1 MRKHKHD
8 VDLCSVVFSLKG
20 RDVGVCYAVVGYN
33 DETTVWISDGFKHKL
48 AQPKLKNIR
57 HLKFEGAVLTAIAE
71 KLVENKKVF
80 DSELRS
86 ALRAYQTTS
95 NEQEKE

>member
-1 MRKHKHD
+1 MRKHKND
-8 VDLCSVVFSLKG
+8 VDLCSVVFSIKG
-20 RDVGVCYAVVGYN
+20 RDTGVCYAVVGYK
-33 DETTVWISDGFKHKL
+33 DATTVWVSDGFKHKL

>member
-1 MRKHKHD
+1 MRKHKRD

-20 RDVGVCYAVVGYN
+20 RDTGVCYAVVGYK
-33 DETTVWISDGFKHKL
+33 DATTVWVSDGFKHKL

-57 HLKFEGAVLTAIAE
+57 HLKFEGAVLTSIAQKIE
-71 KLVENKKVF
+71 ENKKVF

-86 ALRAYQTTS
+86 ALRTYQTNLS
-95 NEQEKE
+95 LDKKE

>member
-1 MRKHKHD
+1 MRKHNNN

-20 RDVGVCYAVVGYN
+20 RDTGVCYAVVGYK
-33 DETTVWISDGFKHKL
+33 DSTTVWVSDGFRHKL